1 MKLRVKLER
10 VPNLNLFYMNDLTYI
25 IDDDSI
31 FVFVFKK
38 ILKKNDD
45 TREIVNIQNGQDA
58 INVLQ
63 TIYNNKQKLPDL
75 IFLDLNMPVL
85 DGWQF
90 LDELEKLPFKDD
102 LKIYIISSTIDSNEI
117 EKAKNYS
124 CVKSFISKPINGADL
139 ARILEEN

>member
-1 MKLRVKLER
+1 
-10 VPNLNLFYMNDLTYI
+10 MNDLTYI

-38 ILKKNDD
+38 ILKKNDE
-45 TREIVNIQNGQDA
+45 TREIVNLQNGQDA

-63 TIYNNKQKLPDL
+63 TIYDKKQKLPDV

-90 LDELEKLPFKDD
+90 LDELEKLPFKDQ
-102 LKIYIISSTIDSNEI
+102 LKIYIISSTIDINEI

-124 CVKSFISKPINGADL
+124 SVKSFISKPINSVEL
-139 ARILEEN
+139 ARILETD

>member
-1 MKLRVKLER
+1 
-10 VPNLNLFYMNDLTYI
+10 MNDLTYI

-38 ILKKNDD
+38 ILEKNDD

-58 INVLQ
+58 INVLK
-63 TIYNNKQKLPDL
+63 TINKNRQKLPDL

-90 LDELEKLPFKDD
+90 LDELEKLPFKDE
-102 LKIYIISSTIDSNEI
+102 LKIHIISSTIDSNEI
-117 EKAKNYS
+117 AKAKNYS
-124 CVKSFISKPINGADL
+124 SVKSFISKPINAVDL
-139 ARILEEN
+139 ARVLETE